1 MRNILLIMLC
11 FLAATRAS
19 AETLYIAAASN
30 LVYCLEELNSQFKK
44 QYPNLE
50 IKVTTGASGNFFAQ
64 IQQNAP
70 YEVYLSADV
79 IYPQQLVD
87 KQLADAKTL
96 SIYARGQAVLW
107 TNNKNIDLNQG
118 LSVLTQTNIK
128 RIAIAN
134 PEHAPYGQAAKA
146 ALQQAK
152 MWQAIQPKLVLGEN
166 IAQTLQFVQTQ
177 NADVGIVALSLLR
190 APQLAGQGQYWLI
203 PTHFYPPLEQAMV
216 VTKRGKNNPLAYD
229 YLKFIK
235 SPPAQKILAD
245 YGFLAPTRVLP

>member
-96 SIYARGQAVLW
+96 I
-107 TNNKNIDLNQG
+107 KD
-118 LSVLTQTNIK
+118 SV
-128 RIAIAN
+128 
-134 PEHAPYGQAAKA
+134 Y
-146 ALQQAK
+146 
-152 MWQAIQPKLVLGEN
+152 
-166 IAQTLQFVQTQ
+166 
-177 NADVGIVALSLLR
+177 
-190 APQLAGQGQYWLI
+190 
-203 PTHFYPPLEQAMV
+203 
-216 VTKRGKNNPLAYD
+216 
-229 YLKFIK
+229 
-235 SPPAQKILAD
+235 
-245 YGFLAPTRVLP
+245 

>member
-107 TNNKNIDLNQG
+107 TNYKNIDLNQG

-177 NADVGIVALSLLR
+177 NADVGVVALSLLR

-245 YGFLAPTRVLP
+245 YGFLAPTKVLP

>member
-1 MRNILLIMLC
+1 MRILWILILSLLVMG
-11 FLAATRAS
+11 RAS
-19 AETLYIAAASN
+19 AQTLYIAAAAD
-30 LVYCLEELNSQFKK
+30 LVYCLEVLNRQFKQ
-44 QYPNLE
+44 QYPQAQL
-50 IKVTTGASGNFFAQ
+50 KVTTGSSGHFFSQ
-64 IQQNAP
+64 IQQDAP
-70 YEVYLSADV
+70 YEVYMSAD
-79 IYPQQLVD
+79 IRYP
-87 KQLADAKTL
+87 KQLIAENVADGQSL
-96 SIYARGQAVLW
+96 FVYAIGQIALW
-107 TNNKNIDLNQG
+107 TNKPQVAVSQG
-118 LSVLTQTNIK
+118 LSILTQTHIK
-128 RIAIAN
+128 RIAIAH

-177 NADVGIVALSLLR
+177 NADVGVVALSLLR

-203 PTHFYPPLEQAMV
+203 PAHFYPPLEQAMV
-216 VTKRGKNNPLAYD
+216 VTKRGQNNRLAYD

>member
-177 NADVGIVALSLLR
+177 NADVGVVALSLLR

-245 YGFLAPTRVLP
+245 YGFLAPTKVLP

>member
-1 MRNILLIMLC
+1 M
-11 FLAATRAS
+11 
-19 AETLYIAAASN
+19 TLPISCN
-30 LVYCLEELNSQFKK
+30 GPKMKK

-107 TNNKNIDLNQG
+107 TNYKNIDLNQG

-177 NADVGIVALSLLR
+177 NADVGVVALSLLR

-245 YGFLAPTRVLP
+245 YGFLAPTKVLP

>member
-1 MRNILLIMLC
+1 MRIVWILMLS
-11 FLAATRAS
+11 LLMIGRAS
-19 AETLYIAAASN
+19 AQTLYIAAAAD
-30 LVYCLEELNSQFKK
+30 LVYCLEVLNRQFKQ
-44 QYPNLE
+44 QYPQAQL
-50 IKVTTGASGNFFAQ
+50 KVTTGSSGHFFAQ
-64 IQQNAP
+64 IQQDAP
-70 YEVYLSADV
+70 YEVYMSAD
-79 IYPQQLVD
+79 IRYP
-87 KQLADAKTL
+87 KQLIAENVADGQSL
-96 SIYARGQAVLW
+96 FVYAIGQIALW
-107 TNNKNIDLNQG
+107 TNKPQVAVSQG
-118 LSVLTQTNIK
+118 LSILTQTNIK

-177 NADVGIVALSLLR
+177 NADVGVVALSLLR

-203 PTHFYPPLEQAMV
+203 PAHFYPPLEQAMV

-235 SPPAQKILAD
+235 SPSAQKILAD

>member
-177 NADVGIVALSLLR
+177 NADVGVVALSLLR

-235 SPPAQKILAD
+235 SPSAQKILAD

>member
-79 IYPQQLVD
+79 IFPQQLVD

-177 NADVGIVALSLLR
+177 NADVGVVALSLLR

-203 PTHFYPPLEQAMV
+203 PTHFYPPLEQAVV

-245 YGFLAPTRVLP
+245 YGFLAPTKVLP